1 MMSKPAL
8 LFLLMAVISGCLLWV
23 APEQAEWLTIAA
35 KIVLAVS
42 GMSLTVALLI
52 GKRVKFDPVLR

>member
-8 LFLLMAVISGCLLWV
+8 LFLLMTVISGCLLLIT
-23 APEQAEWLTIAA
+23 PEQAEWLTIVA
-35 KIVLAVS
+35 KVVLAIS
-42 GMSLTVALLI
+42 GMSLAVALLI